1 MASEQPVCWEET
13 NVQSRLE
20 FQYRLRKDELV
31 WRGVAGETIILD
43 LRTSLYLSLNTAAA
57 YLWQA
62 LEKGATER
70 QLVES
75 LSTEFGIGADR
86 ASEDVKAFIVCCQE
100 RDLLDPTG

>member
-1 MASEQPVCWEET
+1 MAAESPLCWEET
-13 NVQSRLE
+13 NVQSRVDC
-20 FQYRLRKDELV
+20 QYQLRKDDLV

-62 LEKGATER
+62 LEKGASER

-75 LSTEFGIGADR
+75 LSTEFGIGGDR
-86 ASEDVKAFIVCCQE
+86 AGQDVKAFLARCQE
-100 RDLLDPTG
+100 RDLLEPAG